1 YGSREVGALAIEC
14 GYKKG
19 LHYFPWSHYIEII
32 DSEIYITVLTNYSMP
47 LIRYQIGDTGLK
59 IDENKRKC
67 KCGRNT
73 LFFKEV
79 TGRTISH
86 FKNEKGEI
94 IHGQYFIHLFY
105 FKDMVRKFQI
115 IQHDYDLIECK
126 IAGNLSKNE
135 MEEITKKISI
145 VMGNNCKVEFN
156 FVKSIKPTKSGKY
169 LYTISNVL

>member
-1 YGSREVGALAIEC
+1 
-14 GYKKG
+14 
-19 LHYFPWSHYIEII
+19 
-32 DSEIYITVLTNYSMP
+32 
-47 LIRYQIGDTGLK
+47 
-59 IDENKRKC
+59 
-67 KCGRNT
+67 
-73 LFFKEV
+73 
-79 TGRTISH
+79 
-86 FKNEKGEI
+86 
-94 IHGQYFIHLFY
+94 
-105 FKDMVRKFQI
+105 MVRKFQI